1 MARRERGTETE
12 RARSEQHVLHGRTNT
27 GPGPA
32 VGRLCAML
40 NASNDPNRRLV
51 EMLGEIL
58 HGGGLPPISLGI
70 HFRGR
75 RARWVMGPDPLAEG
89 PLIPA
94 LHCLLYGPV
103 LDDEEAPLLRI
114 RAIGRA
120 LSRLEDPIDDCIG
133 YWVGLEAPH
142 CPRRV
147 DDLEKLGAVGH
158 EIHLF
163 PMIS

>member
-12 RARSEQHVLHGRTNT
+12 RARSEQHVLHGRINT

-58 HGGGLPPISLGI
+58 HGGGLAPISLRIPCPAISLGI
-70 HFRGR
+70 HSRGR
-75 RARWVMGPDPLAEG
+75 RARSVMRPDHLVEG
-89 PLIPA
+89 ALIPD

-120 LSRLEDPIDDCIG
+120 LSRLEDPIDDCIVYG
-133 YWVGLEAPH
+133 VGLEAPH

-147 DDLEKLGAVGH
+147 DDLEKRG
-158 EIHLF
+158 
-163 PMIS
+163 